1 MLFVSWPWHI
11 KNNALSTGIEWP
23 MIFVGE
29 WRMSLIF
36 LISGVGVFYA
46 LGYRSMKTFFKDRL
60 TRIMIPLIAGIFL
73 LVVPQVYFERLA
85 EGYDG
90 NYFTFY
96 QSFVRFEPYPS
107 GNFSWHHLWYLVYI
121 FLYSLLFA
129 PLFFWIKKRQP
140 DIGRLKS
147 WMIILLPVLWF
158 GTGEWL
164 LAPLFPKTH
173 ALYND
178 WYTHF
183 MYISIFLIGFVIAS
197 SKAIQN
203 QIKSY
208 RVITSVSAS
217 FTALLLYAFFWIG
230 NSGWEY
236 VPHTIYP
243 YLVAANR
250 WLWVLAILG
259 FSFQFLNTPSK
270 NLMLANQY
278 VYPFYI
284 LHQTVII
291 VLGYYLKDT
300 EWSILAKFTF
310 ITCCTFGV
318 CFIIIRFII
327 MRVSFLRV
335 LFGMKPL
342 TIP

>member
-11 KNNALSTGIEWP
+11 KNNDLSAGIEWP

-46 LGYRSMKTFFKDRL
+46 LGYRSMKAFFKDRL

-73 LVVPQVYFERLA
+73 LVVPQVYLERLT
-85 EGYDG
+85 EGFEG
-90 NYFTFY
+90 NYLEFY
-96 QSFVRFEPYPS
+96 QSFLRFEPYPS

-129 PLFFWIKKRQP
+129 PLFFWIKKSRP
-140 DIGRLKS
+140 DISQFRKP
-147 WMIILLPVLWF
+147 MIILLPVLWF

-178 WYTHF
+178 WYAHF
-183 MYISIFLIGFVIAS
+183 MYISIFLLGFVIAS
-197 SKAIQN
+197 SKRIQLK
-203 QIKSY
+203 IKDC
-208 RVITSVSAS
+208 RVVTLVSAS
-217 FTALLLYAFFWIG
+217 ITVLLLYAFFWIG
-230 NSGWEY
+230 NSGWEH
-236 VPHTIYP
+236 VPQAFYY

-259 FSFQFLNTPSK
+259 FSLQYLNTPSK

-291 VLGYYLKDT
+291 VLGYYLKDA
-300 EWSILAKFTF
+300 EWSILVKFTF
-310 ITCCTFGV
+310 ITCGTFGV

-327 MRVSFLRV
+327 MRVNFLRI
-335 LFGMKPL
+335 LFGIKLL
-342 TIP
+342 T